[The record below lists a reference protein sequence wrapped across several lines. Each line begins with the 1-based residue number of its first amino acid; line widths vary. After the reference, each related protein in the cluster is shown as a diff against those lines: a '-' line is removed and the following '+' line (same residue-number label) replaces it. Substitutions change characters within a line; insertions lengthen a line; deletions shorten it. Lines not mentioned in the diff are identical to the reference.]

1 VLLSTVSRRRSCK
14 SALRPSTES
23 PRN

>member
-1 VLLSTVSRRRSCK
+1 LLSTVSRRRSCK